1 MQKIAFK
8 NANLQDKKC
17 QKRKF
22 AKQEISKTQNFEA
35 NIVKKDKFARQKV
48 SKMKNLYDPPGL
60 PYPTDYFSVSS
71 KRDRYAFF
79 CLFPVVCNVPRHVH
93 EWARYYRSRETIF
106 FLNFI
111 KDSKNRPKL
120 ILENIILRILV
131 FVC

>member
-79 CLFPVVCNVPRHVH
+79 CLFPVVAMYQDTYMNGLAIIGHV
-93 EWARYYRSRETIF
+93 RPF
-106 FLNFI
+106 F
-111 KDSKNRPKL
+111 S
-120 ILENIILRILV
+120 
-131 FVC
+131 